1 MQTSSNTCVGLES
14 HLHWVQ
20 DRTLCVGGCV
30 LAFEGVCVL
39 YLDVAGLLHES
50 ASILCCSVALGKLHS
65 EEL

>member
-1 MQTSSNTCVGLES
+1 M
-14 HLHWVQ
+14 
-20 DRTLCVGGCV
+20 GGCV